1 MPSLKSDINVTVRV
15 GSKTLSI
22 GGVLLPNGRYAI
34 KRGRSWAKKIP
45 MATLSEIFEQAR
57 KWAVSNQPEK

>member
-15 GSKTLSI
+15 GGKTLSI

-45 MATLSEIFEQAR
+45 TSTLTGIFSEAR
-57 KWAVSNQPEK
+57 KWAARNVKP